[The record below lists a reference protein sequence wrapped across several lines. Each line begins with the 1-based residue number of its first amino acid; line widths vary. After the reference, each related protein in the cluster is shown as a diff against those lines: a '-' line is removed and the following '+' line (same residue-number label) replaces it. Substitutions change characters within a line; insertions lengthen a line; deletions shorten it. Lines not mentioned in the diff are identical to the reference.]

1 MKLPNN
7 KLVIRQLDKKMED
20 LQPLKRSMTM
30 SSGGWLSTIRKS
42 LNMSQRQLG
51 TRLSI
56 TPQGVRDIE
65 KRETEGSIT
74 LNTLKQ
80 FAEALDMQLV
90 YGLIPKAASLE
101 KMIEGKAREM
111 AAKIVTRTSTSMK
124 LEDQENSKE
133 RIEQAIADLT
143 EEIIRNTPKSLW
155 D

>member
-20 LQPLKRSMTM
+20 LQPLKGSMTM

-65 KRETEGSIT
+65 KREAEGSIT

-90 YGLIPKAASLE
+90 YGLIPKAESLE

-111 AAKIVTRTSTSMK
+111 ATKIVVRTSTSMK

>member
-20 LQPLKRSMTM
+20 LQPLKGSMTM
-30 SSGGWLSTIRKS
+30 SSSGWLSTIRKS

-65 KRETEGSIT
+65 KREAEGSIT

-90 YGLIPKAASLE
+90 YGLIPKAESLE
-101 KMIEGKAREM
+101 K
-111 AAKIVTRTSTSMK
+111 
-124 LEDQENSKE
+124 
-133 RIEQAIADLT
+133 
-143 EEIIRNTPKSLW
+143 
-155 D
+155 

>member
-7 KLVIRQLDKKMED
+7 KLIIRQLDQKMEG
-20 LQPLKRSMTM
+20 LQPLKKLSLTPIN
-30 SSGGWLSTIRKS
+30 GWLGTIRKS

-65 KRETEGSIT
+65 KREVEGTIT

-80 FAEALDMQLV
+80 VAEALDMQLV
-90 YGLIPKAASLE
+90 YALVPKSDSLE
-101 KMIEGKAREM
+101 RMIRVKAREM
-111 AAKIVTRTSTSMK
+111 ATKIVMRTSTTMK
-124 LEDQENSKE
+124 LEDQENSRE
-133 RIEQAIADLT
+133 RIEEAITELT
-143 EEIIRNTPKSLW
+143 EEIVRTTPKNLW

>member
-20 LQPLKRSMTM
+20 LQPLRRLMVIPST
-30 SSGGWLSTIRKS
+30 GWLSTIRKS

-56 TPQGVRDIE
+56 TPQGVGDIE
-65 KRETEGSIT
+65 KREAEGTIT

-90 YGLIPKAASLE
+90 YGLIPKAESLE

-111 AAKIVTRTSTSMK
+111 ATKIVMRTSTSMK
-124 LEDQENSKE
+124 LEDQGNSKE
-133 RIEQAIADLT
+133 RIEEAIAELT
-143 EEIIRNTPKSLW
+143 EEIVRSTPKSLW